1 MATNKRNRKPNR
13 GGGSMQGGSGGGGQQ
28 SGGVR
33 QRGESAK
40 GTGGRQHPRQGG
52 TVRRSKVKGV
62 KGVK

>member
-13 GGGSMQGGSGGGGQQ
+13 GGGQQ

-40 GTGGRQHPRQGG
+40 GTGGRQQPRQSGA
-52 TVRRSKVKGV
+52 VRRGKVKGV
-62 KGVK
+62 K